1 MKVNRL
7 GLKARLRVRLDQIEQ
22 EDAEIARLRDAY
34 DSVSSMYQTHCAVA
48 AQSFGRVIECTFP
61 FRPYRSSEPDHVQ
74 LNVTYMVDKKHMP
87 TEPEMV
93 PSGAEWQEREAIKTL
108 LNILNLSNEENV
120 TLSAQMT
127 KQLAHITLSDPF

>member
-7 GLKARLRVRLDQIEQ
+7 GLKARLLARQDEIVR
-22 EDAEIARLRDAY
+22 EDVAIDAARQTY
-34 DSVSSMYQTHCAVA
+34 DSVQSMYQTHCAMA
-48 AQSFGRVIECTFP
+48 AQSFGRVTDCTFP
-61 FRPYRSSEPDHVQ
+61 YRPYRSNEPDHVQ
-74 LNVTYMVDKKHMP
+74 VSVTYMVDKKHMP
-87 TEPEMV
+87 TEPELP